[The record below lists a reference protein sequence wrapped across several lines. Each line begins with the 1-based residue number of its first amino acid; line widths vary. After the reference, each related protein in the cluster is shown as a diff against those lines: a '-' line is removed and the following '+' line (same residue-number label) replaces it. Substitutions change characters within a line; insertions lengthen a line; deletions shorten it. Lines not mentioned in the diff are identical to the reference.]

1 MFDPNTIIQAVG
13 VIGITAIIFCESGL
27 FFGFFLPGDSLL
39 FTAGILASQNLINFK
54 FVLIGCIIAAI
65 LGNIFGYWS
74 GKKWGRRLFE
84 RDAGMFFK
92 KKRIKQ
98 AEDFYEKH
106 GKYTIIIARFIPII
120 RTFAPIVAGIGKMNY
135 PVFFTFSI
143 LSGVLWATVVLS
155 IGYFFG
161 GLIPNIEAFI
171 IPISVAIIFVSFI
184 PIIFKYI
191 RLKFKKS
198 V

>member
-1 MFDPNTIIQAVG
+1 MFDPITILKAVG
-13 VIGITAIIFCESGL
+13 VIGVIVIIFCESGL

-39 FTAGILASQNLINFK
+39 FTAGIFASQGIINFNA
-54 FVLIGCIIAAI
+54 VLIGCIIAAI
-65 LGNIFGYWS
+65 AGNLTGYWS

-84 RDAGMFFK
+84 KDAGLFFK

-106 GKYTIIIARFIPII
+106 GRYAVIIARFIPII
-120 RTFAPIVAGIGKMNY
+120 RTFSPIVAGIGNMNY

-143 LSGVLWATVVLS
+143 FSGILWATIVLS

-161 GLIPNIEAFI
+161 GLFPNIEAFL
-171 IPISVAIIFVSFI
+171 IPISVAIIFVSFL
-184 PIIFKYI
+184 PILWKYI
-191 RLKFKKS
+191 RLKLKKS